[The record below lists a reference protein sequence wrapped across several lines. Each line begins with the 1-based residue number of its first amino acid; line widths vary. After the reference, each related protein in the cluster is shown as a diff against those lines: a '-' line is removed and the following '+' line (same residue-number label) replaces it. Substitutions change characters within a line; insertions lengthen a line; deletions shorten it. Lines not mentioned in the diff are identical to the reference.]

1 MACTGWYC
9 NHNAGVEGSI
19 GRGKFCCRREWGE
32 AAANPAGAQDERL
45 CKHYAAGMQCASSP
59 ACRCLVHSSMWALSI
74 IPEAPSLAFL
84 RCGERLAYVRLAS
97 LSVHTL
103 QP

>member
-19 GRGKFCCRREWGE
+19 ERGKFCCRREWGE
-32 AAANPAGAQDERL
+32 AAAIPAGAQDKRL

-59 ACRCLVHSSMWALSI
+59 ACRCLVHSSMVGPQHNPRSTQSCLSYMRRV
-74 IPEAPSLAFL
+74 SGT
-84 RCGERLAYVRLAS
+84 C
-97 LSVHTL
+97 
-103 QP
+103 